1 MNTKCLVALVS
12 CLLLISVEGCGITTH
27 MLISHRARFH
37 FLGNG
42 KTVDYQKLMNNH
54 NDAFLAGSAFPDAFY
69 SNLCKEGNYSQV
81 SEDTHWTPFITAS
94 VNYIRNKYPQP
105 WNEATE
111 KLVVFLLGI
120 MSHQVS
126 DVVWHSLGI
135 EQGFIPTL
143 AAVDFHGNYSLA
155 HEAADLGGDVISVWD
170 MEVFEDLDPTED
182 WYVPTEDLFNIYQ
195 QYYSTVKI
203 DKDTIDSCSTLLVLA
218 SIAEIY
224 GLPELYQVVA
234 ETSPFLENNMEDYFL
249 GGLNDMVGWSNRNW
263 QNGVTLLEKGTSACD
278 LNHNPLFVHCN
289 TSTSAELET
298 NRNGRNKNGYFIQ
311 PDMHGL
317 TIDDMEVQKQHRGIT
332 IKASDRLKKDIRSK
346 LNHRQSA
353 IQESRKNKDHNDPR
367 TGIYAVNSSYAKLGW
382 SLETGDVDGDGFDD
396 LLIGAPGYSV
406 QGSVQ
411 EGRVYIIYGNDSDSG
426 GFDYYGINLDVNS
439 RFNPIHDHITTI
451 HGYHNKQ
458 SRFGSG
464 LAVLDINLDGILDIA
479 VGSPAYWIDSPLEY
493 KGLIS
498 IYLGTK
504 TRKYE
509 EVDIVITCQ
518 SQYCN
523 LGYNLESGDI
533 DGDGHDD
540 LIMGLPFY
548 TDEYNQSGLVAAM
561 MSSKDVPVHKT
572 IAFEN
577 LKWRQIPDKEQPYAW
592 FGFNVVTKKQTL
604 KISSPNVRKCID
616 PVCKFDIHDVQ
627 EIGRADIYNYG
638 NMSTI
643 KNLTI
648 LGTKSHES
656 AGYSLDFGYL
666 YDKVT
671 MILAVAFPG
680 MTVEGSY
687 LTLPVNITRAG
698 MVILYNM
705 TGSTPVEVA
714 RFEGNSRYGGFGTLV
729 MIEDV
734 NGDGTDDL
742 LIGEPARNSNKAE
755 IINDVDG
762 LVYVYYGGKNFPKGD
777 ATRVHC
783 GLTKPCPQKAAN
795 FLTKQFDYIGVNN
808 GYKSRIL
815 KTKTEQILF
824 TSDIRYPFSED
835 VVYAGERCGGVHH
848 YYVNRQ

>member
-1 MNTKCLVALVS
+1 
-12 CLLLISVEGCGITTH
+12 
-27 MLISHRARFH
+27 
-37 FLGNG
+37 
-42 KTVDYQKLMNNH
+42 MNNH

-111 KLVVFLLGI
+111 KLVVFILGI

-346 LNHRQSA
+346 LNHRRSA

-406 QGSVQ
+406 HLWKWG
-411 EGRVYIIYGNDSDSG
+411 VYRKAEFTSSMEM
-426 GFDYYGINLDVNS
+426 
-439 RFNPIHDHITTI
+439 
-451 HGYHNKQ
+451 KQ

-561 MSSKDVPVHKT
+561 MSSKDVP
-572 IAFEN
+572 
-577 LKWRQIPDKEQPYAW
+577 
-592 FGFNVVTKKQTL
+592 
-604 KISSPNVRKCID
+604 
-616 PVCKFDIHDVQ
+616 
-627 EIGRADIYNYG
+627 
-638 NMSTI
+638 
-643 KNLTI
+643 
-648 LGTKSHES
+648 
-656 AGYSLDFGYL
+656 GYSLDFGYL

-729 MIEDV
+729 MENRPVTATKRKLSMMWMDWCMF
-734 NGDGTDDL
+734 TM
-742 LIGEPARNSNKAE
+742 E
-755 IINDVDG
+755 
-762 LVYVYYGGKNFPKGD
+762 GKKFPKGD

>member
-1 MNTKCLVALVS
+1 MS
-12 CLLLISVEGCGITTH
+12 IG
-27 MLISHRARFH
+27 HRARSY

-69 SNLCKEGNYSQV
+69 SNLCKEGNYSQI

-94 VNYIRNKYPQP
+94 VNYIRNKYQQP

-111 KLVVFLLGI
+111 KLVVFILGI

-143 AAVDFHGNYSLA
+143 AAVDFHGNYSVA

-170 MEVFEDLDPTED
+170 MEVFDDLDPTQD
-182 WYVPTEDLFNIYQ
+182 WYVPTDDLFNIYQ
-195 QYYSTVKI
+195 QYYSSVKI
-203 DKDTIDSCSTLLVLA
+203 DKDTIDSCSTLIVLA
-218 SIAEIY
+218 RRSEK
-224 GLPELYQVVA
+224 Q
-234 ETSPFLENNMEDYFL
+234 ET
-249 GGLNDMVGWSNRNW
+249 
-263 QNGVTLLEKGTSACD
+263 
-278 LNHNPLFVHCN
+278 
-289 TSTSAELET
+289 
-298 NRNGRNKNGYFIQ
+298 
-311 PDMHGL
+311 
-317 TIDDMEVQKQHRGIT
+317 
-332 IKASDRLKKDIRSK
+332 
-346 LNHRQSA
+346 
-353 IQESRKNKDHNDPR
+353 RKNQDSNDPR

-382 SLETGDVDGDGFDD
+382 SLETGDMDGDGFED
-396 LLIGAPGYSV
+396 LIIGAPGYSV

-498 IYLGTK
+498 IYLGKK
-504 TRKYE
+504 TRMYE

-540 LIMGLPFY
+540 LIFGLPFY
-548 TDEYNQSGLVAAM
+548 TDKYNQSGLVAAM
-561 MSSKDVPVHKT
+561 MASKDVPVHKT
-572 IAFEN
+572 VAFEDI
-577 LKWRQIPDKEQPYAW
+577 KWRQILDKE
-592 FGFNVVTKKQTL
+592 VRTK
-604 KISSPNVRKCID
+604 
-616 PVCKFDIHDVQ
+616 
-627 EIGRADIYNYG
+627 A
-638 NMSTI
+638 
-643 KNLTI
+643 
-648 LGTKSHES
+648 HES

-666 YDKVT
+666 YDTAT

-687 LTLPVNITRAG
+687 LTLPVNLTRAG
-698 MVILYNM
+698 VVILYNM
-705 TGSTPVEVA
+705 TGTTPVEVA

-742 LIGEPARNSNKAE
+742 LIGEPSRNSNKAE

-783 GLTKPCPQKAAN
+783 GLTKPCPQK
-795 FLTKQFDYIGVNN
+795 TV
-808 GYKSRIL
+808 STCIL
-815 KTKTEQILF
+815 HI
-824 TSDIRYPFSED
+824 D
-835 VVYAGERCGGVHH
+835 C
-848 YYVNRQ
+848 